1 MLHPLVV
8 LAKNAIASYVKEKKI
23 IDVPDTLIPEMKGRA
38 GTFVS
43 VHTLNGALRGCIGT
57 FAPTRENIAREIIYN
72 AISAATQDPRFP
84 PIEADELD
92 GLDISVDVLSEA
104 VPVGSIK
111 ELDAK
116 KYGVIVKAGNRKGLL
131 LPDLDGVDTPEH
143 QISIC
148 RRKGG
153 IGEREPAELFKFTVK
168 RYH

>member
-1 MLHPLVV
+1 MAHPIVE
-8 LAKNAIASYVKEKKI
+8 LAKRAINVYIKERRL
-23 IDVPDTLIPEMKGRA
+23 IDIPQSLIPEMKGRA

-43 VHTLNGALRGCIGT
+43 IHALNGELRGCIGT
-57 FAPTRENIAREIIYN
+57 FAPMRENIAAEVIYN
-72 AISAATQDPRFP
+72 AIAAASQDPRFP

-92 GLDISVDVLSEA
+92 GLDISVDVLSPPEQVA
-104 VPVGSIK
+104 SIS

-131 LPDLDGVDTPEH
+131 LPDLEGVDSVQQ

-153 IGEREPAELFKFTVK
+153 ISEKEAVELSRFTVV